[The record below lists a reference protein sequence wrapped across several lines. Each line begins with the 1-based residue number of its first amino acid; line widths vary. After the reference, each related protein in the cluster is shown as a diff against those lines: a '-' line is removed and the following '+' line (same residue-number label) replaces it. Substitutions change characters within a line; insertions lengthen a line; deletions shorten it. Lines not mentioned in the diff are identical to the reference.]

1 MPKSHL
7 EFVVSFI
14 TRERYVED
22 IFGVD
27 VIGGSKKQALN
38 LLFVLFYTLQEGVIT
53 LPRLIRIYASIQAFL
68 SSITYV

>member
-53 LPRLIRIYASIQAFL
+53 LPRLIRIYASFQAFL
-68 SSITYV
+68 SSIKYV